1 MRRWISPQ
9 PDLFKTSTLNIRSAL
24 PQRTIALELLK
35 VLLIE
40 AMSATEA
47 RNDGMDD
54 QETGYDQDH
63 A

>member
-1 MRRWISPQ
+1 MRRWISPE
-9 PDLFKTSTLNIRSAL
+9 PDLFKTPTLNKLSAL

-35 VLLIE
+35 VLLTE

-47 RNDGMDD
+47 RNDRMND